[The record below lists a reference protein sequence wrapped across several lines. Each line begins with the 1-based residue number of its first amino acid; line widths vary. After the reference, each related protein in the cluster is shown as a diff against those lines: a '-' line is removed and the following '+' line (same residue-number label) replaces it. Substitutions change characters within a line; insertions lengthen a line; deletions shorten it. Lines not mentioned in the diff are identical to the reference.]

1 MISYARAAIALPGA
15 DVASSLG
22 AWLTVV
28 LAALVVA
35 GALLAAWALWR
46 TRSSG

>member
-1 MISYARAAIALPGA
+1 MTEHARVAAALPGT
-15 DVASSLG
+15 DVAVGLG

-35 GALLAAWALWR
+35 GALLAVWALWR